1 MISMPGAGGSRCW
14 LANST
19 RPCDTAG
26 MSTLSRELRRR
37 SPMRV
42 SAAVLGVAWAALLVA
57 APQYRSVENVASAT
71 WRQLGAIGAAGL
83 LALLAYSAFRG
94 DFASATF
101 YGGAF
106 GVAALGRLMFAHD
119 ALAVEAVALLGL
131 VAL

>member
-1 MISMPGAGGSRCW
+1 Q
-14 LANST
+14 
-19 RPCDTAG
+19 
-26 MSTLSRELRRR
+26 
-37 SPMRV
+37 
-42 SAAVLGVAWAALLVA
+42 GVAWLFLVCCFQVLVSCSAAGSVLYCYAVAAFLVA

-131 VAL
+131 VALAGATAAWRARERGR